1 METISSDIVESVYN
15 VAPWTRMNI
24 LDSIIPKGWYFYRKR
39 SIIFSKSRRDDI
51 ITYQEKMYLLKKLE
65 RIDGII
71 ISPILGSSYCYW
83 IYSIIMTTLWV
94 YYDKKSSWIQLV
106 QKSIQDFYKQY
117 SRIITINV
125 LILIL

>member
-1 METISSDIVESVYN
+1 METISSDIVESVN
-15 VAPWTRMNI
+15 CVAPWTRMNI

>member
-1 METISSDIVESVYN
+1 
-15 VAPWTRMNI
+15 
-24 LDSIIPKGWYFYRKR
+24 
-39 SIIFSKSRRDDI
+39 
-51 ITYQEKMYLLKKLE
+51 
-65 RIDGII
+65 
-71 ISPILGSSYCYW
+71 
-83 IYSIIMTTLWV
+83 MTTLWV